1 MRAKPIVV
9 VVITLIIGFI
19 LGMLTSAQIRYHR
32 LKPVSVYFSEDR
44 FQNGFYRIIEPDAK
58 QKEKID
64 NVLKKYALIN
74 SDLQNNFRKQLDLNM
89 SEFRKELD
97 QNLTKEQI
105 ARMKDMDDKRREMI
119 RENWKN
125 RDNDSSR
132 FRNGRPFSPDGR
144 PGTPGSQRPPFSQHD
159 SSRLPENK

>member
-1 MRAKPIVV
+1 MRARPIIV

-64 NVLKKYALIN
+64 NVLKKYAIIN
-74 SDLQNNFRKQLDLNM
+74 SDLQNNFRKQLDINM

-97 QNLTKEQI
+97 QNLTKEQL
-105 ARMKDMDDKRREMI
+105 ARLKEMDDKRREMI

-125 RDNDSSR
+125 RDTDSSR
-132 FRNGRPFSPDGR
+132 FRNGRPFNPDGR
-144 PGTPGSQRPPFSQHD
+144 PGPPGPQRPPFPQHD
-159 SSRLPENK
+159 SSRLPDNK

>member
-1 MRAKPIVV
+1 MRARPIIVV
-9 VVITLIIGFI
+9 IITLIIGFI

-32 LKPVSVYFSEDR
+32 LKPVSVYFSADR
-44 FQNGFYRIIEPDAK
+44 FQNGFYNVIEPDAK

-74 SDLQNNFRKQLDLNM
+74 SDLQSNFRKQLEINM
-89 SEFRKELD
+89 SEFRKEID

-105 ARMKDMDDKRREMI
+105 ARLKEMDDKRQELI

-125 RDNDSSR
+125 HENDSSR
-132 FRNGRPFSPDGR
+132 FRNGRPFNPDGR
-144 PGTPGSQRPPFSQHD
+144 PGPPGSQRPPFPPRD
-159 SSRLPENK
+159 STKLPDNK